1 MAKKKG
7 IQYTAQRL
15 TKYFPKKYPSYTS
28 ALPKA
33 RSILSSIEKSGE
45 KVTLKNIFSRI
56 RTKRFTRTDALKLI
70 FGSKGWKEIEQIQH
84 YFDLISFSD
93 YLKNTPNILGF
104 VSKLLPATTP
114 QPIMGGAGHNYTY
127 KTLFESYV
135 NYINS
140 IKLLTSDEDQRYQS
154 DWFVKVTVPKQKGK
168 IWISEVISVDGNG
181 NEFDYGFDPKKPDID
196 SKTPVLSGAEVPES
210 QQETESIPESPKVAS
225 GSDQEF
231 LLNLEREKQ
240 KTAQLQ
246 KEKDIARENLIDK
259 MIKAGAS
266 WKDIKALLK

>member
-7 IQYTAQRL
+7 VQYTAQRL

-56 RTKRFTRTDALKLI
+56 RTKRFTRSDALKLI

-104 VSKLLPATTP
+104 VSKLLPATTA
-114 QPIMGGAGHNYTY
+114 QPVMGGAGHNHTY
-127 KTLFESYV
+127 KTLFEPYV
-135 NYINS
+135 NYCNS
-140 IKLLTSDEDQRYQS
+140 IKLQTAEEDKRYES
-154 DWFVKVTVPKQKGK
+154 DWLIKVTIPKQKGK

-196 SKTPVLSGAEVPES
+196 SKVPILSGAEAPEA
-210 QQETESIPESPKVAS
+210 QEEEKSTPESPKAAA

-240 KTAQLQ
+240 KTAQLE
-246 KEKDIARENLIDK
+246 KEKDAARESLIDK
-259 MIKAGAS
+259 MMKAGAP